1 MILPIVRKENG
12 MKRLFYNATIIDGT
26 GSPAYQGYVVTQDD
40 TIEAVS
46 GGLAPADFDGE
57 RLDCAGLTLAP
68 GFIDAHSHNDW
79 FAARRNPLPFFIP
92 FAEQG
97 ITTQVV
103 GNCGFSPF
111 GYDAGTPYKHLL
123 GSGLFQVGDAQGDFS
138 SFAGWCDA
146 AASLTPLN
154 MVPLQGHGPMRIGI
168 CGYENRPLTA
178 QETKRRDAILEQSL
192 TDGAFGASFG
202 LMYEPDRYATADE
215 LEGAAR
221 IVAKHGGVLTVH
233 ERACSAASTSYN
245 PPFGGR
251 PHNLRALDEMIELTK
266 RTGVKMQYS
275 HLIYVGESS
284 WKTVEESLRL
294 IDKARAE
301 GCDFCYDLYSMTFG
315 VSVITVVL
323 PSWYLS
329 LPPEK
334 RRSRAT
340 RLKLRAMIG
349 VTVKLLGFGFSDM
362 LVAWIGKGHEALCG
376 KRVPEIAREWG
387 VSELDAYIRLV
398 DLSEGRGRL
407 NMYRY
412 YNDETITRLIRH
424 EPSIFMTDAWIEEQG
439 VQNAAAYSCYPKFLA
454 WSREGK
460 GLPLEATIRKMS
472 GAVADRFG
480 INGRGYI
487 KPGCAADLTL
497 FDAARIANIGDEP
510 VRPEGIDSVYVN
522 GRRVVK
528 NGAADEAALPGAGT
542 VIRKA

>member
-1 MILPIVRKENG
+1 
-12 MKRLFYNATIIDGT
+12 MKRLFYHATIVDGS
-26 GSPAYQGYVVTQDD
+26 GSPAFQGYVITQADR
-40 TIEAVS
+40 IEAVA
-46 GGLAPADFDGE
+46 GGNAPQAFDGE
-57 RLDCAGLTLAP
+57 RIDCTGLTVAP

-79 FAARRNPLPFFIP
+79 FAARQNPLPFFIP

-103 GNCGFSPF
+103 GNCGFAPF
-111 GYDAGTPYKHLL
+111 GYDPDTPYQHLL

-138 SFAGWCDA
+138 SFTGWCDA
-146 AASLTPLN
+146 AAGLTPLN
-154 MVPLQGHGPMRIGI
+154 MAPLQGHGPMRIGI

-178 QETKRRDAILEQSL
+178 EETKRRDAILEQSL
-192 TDGAFGASFG
+192 ADGAFGASFG

-221 IVAKHGGVLTVH
+221 IVSQHGGVLTVH

-284 WKTVEESLRL
+284 WKTVEESLAL
-294 IDKARAE
+294 IDKVRSE
-301 GCDFCYDLYSMTFG
+301 GYDFCYDLYSMTFG

-334 RRSRAT
+334 RHT
-340 RLKLRAMIG
+340 RITRMKLRAMIG
-349 VTVKLLGFGFSDM
+349 LTVKMLGFGFGDM
-362 LVAWIGKGHEALCG
+362 LVAWIGEGYEALCG
-376 KRVPEIAREWG
+376 KRVTDIAREWG
-387 VSELDAYIRLV
+387 VSDLDAYIKLV
-398 DLSEGRGRL
+398 DLSEGKGRL

-412 YNDETITRLIRH
+412 YNDDIITRLIRH
-424 EPSIFMTDAWIEEQG
+424 EPSIFMTDAWIEEKG

-454 WSREGK
+454 WSREGR

-480 INGRGYI
+480 IEGRGYLR
-487 KPGCAADLTL
+487 PGYAADLTI

-510 VRPEGIDSVYVN
+510 IRPKGIDSVYIN

-528 NGAADEAALPGAGT
+528 NGAAEETELLGAGM
-542 VIRKA
+542 ILRKGR